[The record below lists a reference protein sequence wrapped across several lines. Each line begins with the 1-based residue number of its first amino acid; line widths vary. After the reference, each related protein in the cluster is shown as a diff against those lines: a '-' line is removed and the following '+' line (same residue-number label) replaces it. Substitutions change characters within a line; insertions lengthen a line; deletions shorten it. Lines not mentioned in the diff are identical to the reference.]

1 MDLFRFFSEPAVEQD
16 CSFQL
21 LAGAVNADLVGHG
34 AVDSVPGP
42 LQEDVAIWGKDA
54 ESLQRPVL
62 GG

>member
-1 MDLFRFFSEPAVEQD
+1 MEQD